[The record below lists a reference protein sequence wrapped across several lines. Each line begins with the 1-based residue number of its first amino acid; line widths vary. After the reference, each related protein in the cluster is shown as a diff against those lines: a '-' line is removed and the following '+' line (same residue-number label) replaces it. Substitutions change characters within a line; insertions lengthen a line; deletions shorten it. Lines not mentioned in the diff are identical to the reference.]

1 MGCGDLK
8 NLLRRA
14 ASDKVLQNKAFY
26 IAKNPKSD
34 EYQRGIASIVFK
46 LFDKSLQLC
55 VQINFLHT
63 QGQKLNLNFE
73 NQQLAKELHKMIIRK
88 LKKRKIYSLSRDNI

>member
-34 EYQRGIASIVFK
+34 EYQRGIASVVFK
-46 LFDKSLQLC
+46 LFDKKSSAMC
-55 VQINFLHT
+55 ANKFSPHT
-63 QGQKLNLNFE
+63 GTEIKF
-73 NQQLAKELHKMIIRK
+73 KF
-88 LKKRKIYSLSRDNI
+88 